1 MSIRPDD
8 PRLAGLPQEDIDTL
22 PNIYDYRNAILAQN
36 PFSIPGTPVT
46 SVVPVTP
53 DGRGQFTAIERD
65 AIDAAAGAAR
75 NYSGDEATAQ
85 YIRDLQAG
93 KLGSGA
99 DTEAALSRL
108 VEEGELRN
116 LAARGDR
123 NLFPGDRSVRP
134 EDVAASPE
142 DNKSVSGFQPRGDA
156 KKTIEAVL
164 AKYGLGAKLA
174 KKLYDLYATGT
185 VDIDNPDA
193 LIFAIRDE
201 EEYKTRFAAN
211 ALRSNPN
218 RKGGPLA
225 ELDPASYLALENDYR
240 RLLQSNGLPPGFYD
254 QTEDFTALLEGDVS
268 PQELQTRVQQGFRA
282 VQDADPEVKRQMQEL
297 YGVNEAGLAA
307 YFLDPTKAAPILTRQ
322 AEAAK
327 IAARAKE
334 QGRIQLLSSTAEDIA
349 ARGITAQ
356 EAEAGFTAMGLQEG
370 LYTEMFGEQALTQQ
384 QKVGAALGYD
394 VAGQQGLKKR
404 QSARKAEFG
413 GGGSF
418 AKTTGQTSGT
428 VQTGLGVAE

>member
-1 MSIRPDD
+1 MSDMSFSGDLLDLGIKPLTPEQLDAVNTGGTTTTTVD
-8 PRLAGLPQEDIDTL
+8 PATQ
-22 PNIYDYRNAILAQN
+22 
-36 PFSIPGTPVT
+36 
-46 SVVPVTP
+46 
-53 DGRGQFTAIERD
+53 GRGQFTAEQSA
-65 AIDAAAGAAR
+65 AIDAAAYQAAGF
-75 NYSGDEATAQ
+75 SGDAATAD
-85 YIRDLQAG
+85 YIRQLQSGA
-93 KLGSGA
+93 LGGGA
-99 DTEAALSRL
+99 DTQAALERL
-108 VEEGELRN
+108 IAEGKARNVATFGVETGDDGKGGGGGGGGGGFEPRADARN
-116 LAARGDR
+116 
-123 NLFPGDRSVRP
+123 
-134 EDVAASPE
+134 
-142 DNKSVSGFQPRGDA
+142 
-156 KKTIEAVL
+156 TIRAVL
-164 AKYGLGAKLA
+164 ATYGLGDLSDY
-174 KKLYDLYATGT
+174 LYGVYARGE
-185 VDIDNPDA
+185 VDINNPDA
-193 LIFAIRDE
+193 LIFSLRGQEA
-201 EEYKTRFAAN
+201 YQKRFAAN
-211 ALRSNPN
+211 TARAK
-218 RKGGPLA
+218 KGLA

-334 QGRIQLLSSTAEDIA
+334 QGRIQLLSGTAEEIA

-356 EAEAGFTAMGLQEG
+356 EAQAGFTAMGLQEG

-404 QSARKAEFG
+404 QATRKAEFG

>member
-1 MSIRPDD
+1 MRPDD
-8 PRLAGLPQEDIDTL
+8 PRLAGLSPEDLATINFNSNGQ
-22 PNIYDYRNAILAQN
+22 PDYVPRQPVPGATVTVD
-36 PFSIPGTPVT
+36 PGTQ
-46 SVVPVTP
+46 
-53 DGRGQFTAIERD
+53 GRGQFTAEQSA
-65 AIDAAAGAAR
+65 AIDAAAYQAAGF
-75 NYSGDEATAQ
+75 SGDAATAD
-85 YIRDLQAG
+85 YIRQLQSGA
-93 KLGSGA
+93 LGGGA
-99 DTEAALSRL
+99 DTQAALERL
-108 VEEGELRN
+108 IAEGKARNVATFGVETGDDGKGGGGGGGGGGGFEPRADARN
-116 LAARGDR
+116 TIRAVLATY
-123 NLFPGDRSVRP
+123 FK
-134 EDVAASPE
+134 E
-142 DNKSVSGFQPRGDA
+142 KDA
-156 KKTIEAVL
+156 KKL
-164 AKYGLGAKLA
+164 SDFLYGV
-174 KKLYDLYATGT
+174 YARGE
-185 VDIDNPDA
+185 VDINNPDA
-193 LIFAIRDE
+193 LIFSLREQDA
-201 EEYKTRFAAN
+201 YKERFAAN
-211 ALRSNPN
+211 AARAK
-218 RKGGPLA
+218 KGLA
-225 ELDPASYLALENDYR
+225 ELDPASYLALENSYR
-240 RLLQSNGLPPGFYD
+240 QLLQSNGLPSGFYD

-334 QGRIQLLSSTAEDIA
+334 QGRIQLLSGTAEEIA

-404 QSARKAEFG
+404 QATRKAEFG

>member
-46 SVVPVTP
+46 PVAP
-53 DGRGQFTAIERD
+53 DGRGQFTPEQAA
-65 AIDAAAGAAR
+65 AIDAAAYSAAG
-75 NYSGDEATAQ
+75 YSGDTATAD
-85 YIRDLQAG
+85 YIRQLQSGA
-93 KLGSGA
+93 LGGGA
-99 DTEAALSRL
+99 DTQAALERL
-108 VEEGELRN
+108 IAQGKARNVATFGVET
-116 LAARGDR
+116 GDD
-123 NLFPGDRSVRP
+123 G
-134 EDVAASPE
+134 
-142 DNKSVSGFQPRGDA
+142 KGGGGGGGGGGGFEPRTDA

-174 KKLYDLYATGT
+174 KTLYDLYATGK

-201 EEYKTRFAAN
+201 KEYKDRFAAN
-211 ALRSNPN
+211 AARAK
-218 RKGGPLA
+218 KGLS

-254 QTEDFTALLEGDVS
+254 SNEDFTALLEGDVS

-307 YFLDPTKAAPILTRQ
+307 YFLDPEKAAPILTRQ

-334 QGRIQLLSSTAEDIA
+334 QGRIQLLSGTAEDIA

-404 QSARKAEFG
+404 QAARKAEFG

>member
-1 MSIRPDD
+1 LSPEDLATINFNSNGQPDYV
-8 PRLAGLPQEDIDTL
+8 PRQPVPGATVTVD
-22 PNIYDYRNAILAQN
+22 
-36 PFSIPGTPVT
+36 PGTQ
-46 SVVPVTP
+46 
-53 DGRGQFTAIERD
+53 GRGQFTAEQSA
-65 AIDAAAGAAR
+65 AIDAAA
-75 NYSGDEATAQ
+75 
-85 YIRDLQAG
+85 IQAG
-93 KLGSGA
+93 GFFTGATQDYIDQLQSGALGGGA
-99 DTEAALSRL
+99 DTLNALNTL
-108 VEEGELRN
+108 IAQGQAKPTTPTTPTTPTPV
-116 LAARGDR
+116 DPV
-123 NLFPGDRSVRP
+123 PGGTR
-134 EDVAASPE
+134 A
-142 DNKSVSGFQPRGDA
+142 DA
-156 KKTIEAVL
+156 KKTIRAVL
-164 AKYGLGAKLA
+164 ANYFKEKDAEKLSDFLYGV
-174 KKLYDLYATGT
+174 YARGE
-185 VDIDNPDA
+185 VDINNPDA
-193 LIFAIRDE
+193 LIFSLRGQEA
-201 EEYKTRFAAN
+201 YQKRFAAN
-211 ALRSNPN
+211 TARAK
-218 RKGGPLA
+218 KGLA

-297 YGVNEAGLAA
+297 YGVSEAGLAA
-307 YFLDPTKAAPILTRQ
+307 YFLDPEKAAPILTRQ

-334 QGRIQLLSSTAEDIA
+334 QGRIQLLSGTAEEIA

-404 QSARKAEFG
+404 QATRKAEFG

>member
-1 MSIRPDD
+1 LE
-8 PRLAGLPQEDIDTL
+8 RLIAEGK
-22 PNIYDYRNAILAQN
+22 
-36 PFSIPGTPVT
+36 
-46 SVVPVTP
+46 
-53 DGRGQFTAIERD
+53 
-65 AIDAAAGAAR
+65 AR
-75 NYSGDEATAQ
+75 NVATFGVETGDDGKGGGGGGGGGGFVEAK
-85 YIRDLQAG
+85 D
-93 KLGSGA
+93 
-99 DTEAALSRL
+99 
-108 VEEGELRN
+108 
-116 LAARGDR
+116 AR
-123 NLFPGDRSVRP
+123 
-134 EDVAASPE
+134 
-142 DNKSVSGFQPRGDA
+142 
-156 KKTIEAVL
+156 KTIEAVMS
-164 AKYGLGAKLA
+164 KYGLSPNLA
-174 KKLYDLYATGT
+174 NKLYAIYARGE
-185 VDIDNPDA
+185 VDVNNPDA
-193 LIFAIRDE
+193 LIFAIRE
-201 EEYKTRFAAN
+201 EPEYKTRFAAN
-211 ALRSNPN
+211 AARAK
-218 RKGGPLA
+218 KGLA

-297 YGVNEAGLAA
+297 YGVSEAGLAA
-307 YFLDPTKAAPILTRQ
+307 YFLDPEKAAPILTRQ

-334 QGRIQLLSSTAEDIA
+334 QGRIQLLSGTAEEIA

-394 VAGQQGLKKR
+394 VAGQRGIKQR